1 MRISIPQSTAV
12 SQNTPKG
19 PFGIVDIGSNSV
31 RLVVYAGIRRNP
43 VVIFNDKVMAGLG
56 RGLATTGHLDPEGV
70 TRALAAL
77 RRFRALAD
85 ELGVQ
90 NLVVTA
96 TAAVREASDGPQF
109 ATEVEKVSK
118 CKLHLIDGEEEARLA
133 ALGVLSGIPD
143 AHGVVG
149 DLGGGSLEL
158 IPITHGVMG
167 EGITLPLGPL
177 RLENIEVGELDLEA
191 YVEKEIAG
199 VDWLKSM
206 AGRSLYIVGGAWR
219 NLARIHMAD
228 CDYPVRVLHHYT
240 IPASDARQLT
250 TLIEHLGPQTL
261 GKIPDIS
268 SRRIS
273 ALPLSALVLS
283 KVIEASGVKD
293 VVVSANGLREGVLF
307 DQLSDEERQK
317 DPLIAGCH
325 DLASRLVRYPEH
337 GDELEVWT
345 RDLFR
350 DTEDARGARLR
361 HAACILA
368 DLGWFVHPDYR
379 AGHAMDQIMLAPVS
393 GIDHPGRV
401 FLARSGYHRHAGGKT
416 SGLVSDTKHMLSPQE
431 AERAQTLGMA
441 LRLSFTL
448 CASRPG
454 VLPHTTLHQVKNTLV
469 LEIDRS
475 HERFLGETVSKR
487 LAQLGK
493 AMGLAVRVDIRR

>member
-1 MRISIPQSTAV
+1 MRISVPQFKPV
-12 SQNTPKG
+12 SPTTSDG

-31 RLVVYAGIRRNP
+31 RLVVYAGVRRNP

-56 RGLATTGHLDPEGV
+56 RGLALTGHLNPEGV
-70 TRALAAL
+70 ERALTAL

-85 ELGVQ
+85 ELAVQ

-96 TAAVREASDGPQF
+96 TAAVREASDGAQF
-109 ATEVEKVSK
+109 ASEVEKASQ
-118 CKLHLIDGEEEARLA
+118 CTLHLIDGEEEARLA

-158 IPITHGVMG
+158 IPVTHGVMG

-177 RLENIEVGELDLEA
+177 RLENVATNGLELES
-191 YVEKEIAG
+191 YVEKMVAD

-206 AGRSLYIVGGAWR
+206 KGRSLYIVGGAWR

-240 IPASDARQLT
+240 MPAKDAQQLA

-283 KVIEASGVKD
+283 KVIEVSGVQN
-293 VVVSANGLREGVLF
+293 VIVSANGLREGVLF

-345 RDLFR
+345 RDLFGEG
-350 DTEDARGARLR
+350 EDARGSRLR

-379 AGHAMDQIMLAPVS
+379 AGHAMDQIMLAPIS

-416 SGLVSDTKHMLSPQE
+416 SLLVSDTKHMLSAQE
-431 AERAQTLGMA
+431 SERARTLGMA

-454 VLPHTTLHQVKNTLV
+454 VLPHTTLHTVEDSLV

-475 HERFLGETVSKR
+475 HENFLGETVTKR
-487 LAQLGK
+487 LTQLAK
-493 AMGLAVRVDIRR
+493 TMGLDMRIDIRG

>member
-1 MRISIPQSTAV
+1 MRISIPQPNSE
-12 SQNTPKG
+12 SQNASEG

-31 RLVVYAGIRRNP
+31 RLVVYAGVRRNP

-56 RGLATTGHLDPEGV
+56 RDLATTGHLHPDGV
-70 TRALAAL
+70 ERALTAL

-85 ELGVQ
+85 ELAVQ
-90 NLVVTA
+90 NLIVTA

-109 ATEVEKVSK
+109 ADEVEKVCK

-158 IPITHGVMG
+158 ISVTHGVMG
-167 EGITLPLGPL
+167 EGVTLPLGPL
-177 RLENIEVGELDLEA
+177 RLETIETDEKGLQA
-191 YVEKEIAG
+191 YVEKKLAG
-199 VDWLKSM
+199 VEWLTSM
-206 AGRSLYIVGGAWR
+206 KGRSLYVVGGGWR
-219 NLARIHMAD
+219 NLARIHMAE
-228 CDYPVRVLHHYT
+228 CEYPVRVLHNYE
-240 IPASDARQLT
+240 IPASEAKKLT
-250 TLIEHLGPQTL
+250 ALLERLGPQTL

-283 KVIEASGVKD
+283 KVIESSGVEK

-307 DQLSDEERQK
+307 DQLSDEEQQK

-325 DLASRLVRYPEH
+325 DLASRLVRYTEH

-345 RDLFR
+345 RDLFQ
-350 DTEDARGARLR
+350 EVESAEEARLR

-379 AGHAMDQIMLAPVS
+379 AGHAMDQIMLAPIS
-393 GIDHPGRV
+393 GIDHRGRV

-416 SGLVSDTKHMLSPQE
+416 SSLVTAKQMLSTEE
-431 AERAQTLGMA
+431 AERARTLGMA

-454 VLPHTTLHQVKNTLV
+454 VLPHTTLHKVDKTLV
-469 LEIDRS
+469 LEVDRS
-475 HERFLGETVSKR
+475 HENFLGETVTKR
-487 LAQLGK
+487 LTQLGK
-493 AMGLAVRVDIRR
+493 SMGLPVRIDIRP

>member
-1 MRISIPQSTAV
+1 MRISIPQSNPV
-12 SQNTPKG
+12 SQNTSEG

-31 RLVVYAGIRRNP
+31 RLVVYAGVRRNP

-56 RGLATTGHLDPEGV
+56 RDLVTTGHLHPKGV
-70 TRALAAL
+70 ERALSAMC
-77 RRFRALAD
+77 RFRALAD
-85 ELGVQ
+85 ELAVQ

-96 TAAVREASDGPQF
+96 TAAVREASDGSEF
-109 ATEVEKVSK
+109 AAEVEKVSK

-158 IPITHGVMG
+158 IPVTHGVMG
-167 EGITLPLGPL
+167 KGVTLPLGPL
-177 RLENIEVGELDLEA
+177 RLENIEADGRDLEA
-191 YVEKEIAG
+191 YVEKTIAD

-206 AGRSLYIVGGAWR
+206 KGRTLYIVGGAWR
-219 NLARIHMAD
+219 NLARIHMAE
-228 CDYPVRVLHHYT
+228 CDYPVRVLHHYEMA
-240 IPASDARQLT
+240 ASDAQNLG
-250 TLIEHLGPQTL
+250 TLIENLGPQTL

-273 ALPLSALVLS
+273 ALPLSALVLA
-283 KVIEASGVKD
+283 KVIEASGVQGI
-293 VVVSANGLREGVLF
+293 VVSANGLREGVLF
-307 DQLSDEERQK
+307 DQLSDEEQQK

-345 RDLFR
+345 RDLFGDAEDNR
-350 DTEDARGARLR
+350 DARLR

-379 AGHAMDQIMLAPVS
+379 AGHAMDQIMLAPIS
-393 GIDHPGRV
+393 GIDHRGRV

-416 SGLVSDTKHMLSPQE
+416 SSLVTAKQMLSAQE
-431 AERAQTLGMA
+431 AERARTLGMA

-454 VLPHTTLHQVKNTLV
+454 VLPHTTLHKVDETLV
-469 LEIDRS
+469 LEVDRS
-475 HERFLGETVSKR
+475 HERFLGETVTKR
-487 LAQLGK
+487 LTQLGK
-493 AMGLAVRVDIRR
+493 TMGLAVRIDIRA